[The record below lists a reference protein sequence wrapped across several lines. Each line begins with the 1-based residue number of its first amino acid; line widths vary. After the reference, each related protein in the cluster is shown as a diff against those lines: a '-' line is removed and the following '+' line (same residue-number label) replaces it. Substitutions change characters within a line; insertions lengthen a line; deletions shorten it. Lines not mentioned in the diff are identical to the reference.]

1 MFQHRAEV
9 TKPMIRYPSSL
20 GVLAGM
26 CLGWYLGKQS
36 LAAKWRWALGVEA
49 LEDQGARDQVLGEGP
64 APCLNVQFITISGSL
79 FLLNIYKSIH
89 PFPSLIKKTATQR
102 VKNKKKTGTKK
113 TCKVSLSGRILHS
126 FLCPFIFAL
135 INCFFILCALEP
147 PCNFFSL
154 VLLAQI
160 LRPVEQ
166 EPGLFSFLFFLAA
179 PAACRIFRI
188 GQGLNL
194 SHSSDNTRPLGNSK
208 SLDLG

>member
-1 MFQHRAEV
+1 MGATVFQHRAEV

-89 PFPSLIKKTATQR
+89 PFPSLIPTDIVVRHHPTWI
-102 VKNKKKTGTKK
+102 
-113 TCKVSLSGRILHS
+113 C
-126 FLCPFIFAL
+126 CPFL
-135 INCFFILCALEP
+135 VSMVPFF
-147 PCNFFSL
+147 FF
-154 VLLAQI
+154 
-160 LRPVEQ
+160 
-166 EPGLFSFLFFLAA
+166 FFFFWQHL
-179 PAACRIFRI
+179 
-188 GQGLNL
+188 
-194 SHSSDNTRPLGNSK
+194 
-208 SLDLG
+208 